1 MKSKEEMRKHPLG
14 MKPVQGPIAQILQFP
29 SNPESVRE
37 LKRNET
43 LLMEELNRVE
53 TYDERVEVRKDLRQ
67 VRKRLHEAI
76 KHTD

>member
-1 MKSKEEMRKHPLG
+1 

-53 TYDERVEVRKDLRQ
+53 TYDE
-67 VRKRLHEAI
+67 AI
-76 KHTD
+76 KILRNRKLYDSILSVQDSDSLDY

>member
-1 MKSKEEMRKHPLG
+1 MRKHPLG
-14 MKPVQGPIAQILQFP
+14 AKPVQGPLAQILRFP

-37 LKRNET
+37 LKRTEI

-67 VRKRLHEAI
+67 VRERLHEAI

>member
-1 MKSKEEMRKHPLG
+1 MTRKHSLG
-14 MKPVQGPIAQILQFP
+14 AKPVLGPLAQILRFP

-37 LKRNET
+37 LKRTET

-67 VRKRLHEAI
+67 VRKELYETI
-76 KHTD
+76 KHID